1 MDNVKDNA
9 TMMSAMKA
17 TAKELKAAY
26 KELDIDGLLSY
37 YILLMVI
44 FICRS

>member
-26 KELDIDGLLSY
+26 KELDIDGTVVSVCFLFSFAL
-37 YILLMVI
+37 
-44 FICRS
+44 